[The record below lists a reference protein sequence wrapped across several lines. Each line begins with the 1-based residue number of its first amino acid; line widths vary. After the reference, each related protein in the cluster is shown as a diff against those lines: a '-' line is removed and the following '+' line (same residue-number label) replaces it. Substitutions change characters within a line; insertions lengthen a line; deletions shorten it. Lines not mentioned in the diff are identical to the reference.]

1 MRYIV
6 LPIEDAL
13 VVFSTEELES
23 MRKSLDGKKVIVHEG
38 ILLRKREQL
47 GFSTL
52 PSETGEME
60 WTYPVYEYNSK
71 GLNDLLS
78 SEEWYEEVL
87 I

>member
-13 VVFSTEELES
+13 VVFSTEELET

-52 PSETGEME
+52 PSETG
-60 WTYPVYEYNSK
+60 
-71 GLNDLLS
+71 
-78 SEEWYEEVL
+78 
-87 I
+87 